1 MTGEGRSKDHDAM
14 VDGTAAHAAS
24 DAAARIAAI
33 QGRIAA
39 LRAAMAAAGLA
50 AYIVPASDPHLSEYP
65 PARWLGRAWLSGFTG
80 SAGTLVVTATHS
92 AVWADSRYWVQAESQ
107 LAGTGIVLAKLE
119 GGQAAPHIAWLAEHL
134 ATGDQVGIDAHVVA
148 LGAAQAMVT
157 QLSEKGVSL
166 RTDLDLLESIWLVR
180 PALPDTP
187 IYAHEPAY
195 APRGRVEKLAAVR
208 RVMAAHNAQWHWVS
222 TLDDLAWLLNLRGAD
237 VSYNPVFVGHA
248 LIAGTSTEAGV
259 ASGAGTRG
267 EASAG
272 VTLFIDPRKVPD
284 ALAAALK
291 ADGITLA
298 PYGEAEAR
306 LRALPSG
313 ARMMI
318 DPRRATLGMA
328 QAARDAGVVLV
339 EVANPSTLAKACKL
353 PAEVDHIRQTMAHDG
368 AALCTFFAWLER
380 ALAARAA
387 GDSTQPPIDEL
398 TIDTTLRAARAQQPG
413 YVCESFA
420 TIAGFNANGAMPHYR
435 ATPDAFSVIEGD
447 GLLLIDSGGQYLGG
461 TTDITRVVPIGSP
474 SDAQKRDYTTVLK
487 GTISLSRARFPHGIR
502 GPMLDAIARA
512 PMWAEGIDF
521 GHGTGHGVGYFL
533 NVHEGPQ
540 VISHYANA
548 EAATAML
555 PGMITSIE
563 PGVYRAGQWGVRIE
577 NLVINQPAPATA
589 EGDTFGRFLAFETLT
604 LCPIDT
610 RCIQVERLSP
620 EERAWLNDYHRTVR
634 ERVAPLVQ
642 GDALAWLEKRTQAL

>member
-1 MTGEGRSKDHDAM
+1 MSSEGRGRS
-14 VDGTAAHAAS
+14 DGVRVADRAS
-24 DAAARIAAI
+24 AGPVASGAIEAAADRVATI

-39 LRAAMAAAGLA
+39 LRATMAAAGLA
-50 AYIVPASDPHLSEYP
+50 AYIVPSSDPHLSEYP

-80 SAGTLVVTATHS
+80 SAGTLVVTATHA

-107 LAGTGIVLAKLE
+107 LAGTGIVLAKLQ
-119 GGQAAPHIAWLAEHL
+119 GGQAAPHIAWLAENL
-134 ATGDQVGIDAHVVA
+134 APGDQVGIDAHVVA

-157 QLSEKGVSL
+157 QLGEKGLTL
-166 RTDLDLLESIWLVR
+166 RTDRDLLETIWLVR
-180 PALPDTP
+180 PRLPETP
-187 IYAHEPAY
+187 IYEHEAPF
-195 APRGRVEKLAAVR
+195 APRSRADKLAAVR
-208 RVMAAHNAQWHWVS
+208 EAMAAHDAQWHWVS

-237 VSYNPVFVGHA
+237 VSYNPVFLGHA
-248 LIAGTSTEAGV
+248 LVGRGTPDAGHGSTG
-259 ASGAGTRG
+259 S
-267 EASAG
+267 SG
-272 VTLFIDPRKVPD
+272 VTLFVDPSKVNA
-284 ALAAALK
+284 ALAAALQ
-291 ADGITLA
+291 ADGVTLA
-298 PYGEAEAR
+298 PYAEAEST
-306 LRALPSG
+306 LRGLPSG
-313 ARMMI
+313 VRLMI

-339 EVANPSTLAKACKL
+339 EAANPSTLAKACKQ
-353 PAEVDHIRQTMAHDG
+353 PAEVAHIRETMAHDG

-380 ALAARAA
+380 ALAAREA
-387 GDSTQPPIDEL
+387 GDTAQDPIDEL
-398 TIDTTLRAARAQQPG
+398 TIDTVLRAAREQQPG

-435 ATPDAFSVIEGD
+435 ATPEAFSVIEGD

-461 TTDITRVVPIGSP
+461 TTDITRVVPVGTP
-474 SDAQKRDYTTVLK
+474 SAAQKRDYTTVLK
-487 GTISLSRARFPHGIR
+487 GMISLSRARFPYGIR

-548 EAATAML
+548 DAATAML

-577 NLVINQPAPATA
+577 NLVINQPAPATD
-589 EGDTFGRFLAFETLT
+589 EGETFGRFLAFETLT

-610 RCIQVERLSP
+610 RCIQAERLTP
-620 EERAWLNDYHRTVR
+620 EERAWLDAYHRTVR
-634 ERVAPLVQ
+634 ERVAPLVE
-642 GDALAWLEKRTQAL
+642 GDALAWLEQRTQPL